1 MGMEDFTAPSEARR
15 VPEWFAQTPAMALAF
30 DGEGKV
36 VFANARWL
44 AAFGYSREE
53 AAGLARAHLLPAH
66 ASDPS
71 DKFDGE
77 FTMLRR
83 EGGARAVALASAKVE
98 GFVFVIVNDVTELR
112 LAEERLQREIR
123 SGMLYR
129 QLVEASNDVIIR
141 IDRDLVRTYVSP
153 ASREVFGCEPEAL
166 IGKKTGEAA
175 HPDDAQRLRR
185 ALAALVQGRL
195 KRHVAVNR
203 RRHCDGRWI
212 WVEAT
217 YRALTDAKTGQ
228 TSEIVLTVR
237 DISARKAIE
246 EQLADAYRRLE
257 VVAGHDS
264 LTGLANRRTFDAR
277 LAKEYRLALRRQ
289 APLTLAMIDVDHFK
303 AFNDAYGHPAGDEC
317 LKQIAATIREA
328 VERDGWLAARIGG
341 EEFAVIAPSVDEN
354 AAIRLGEHICEAIRR
369 LKIPFAGSPLCY
381 VTGSVGLASLAR
393 TGIELGAS
401 RILADADQALY
412 AAKARGRNC
421 TQHFSRLCVADT
433 AALAG

>member
-1 MGMEDFTAPSEARR
+1 MEDFAAPSEARR
-15 VPEWFAQTPAMALAF
+15 VPNWFAQTPAMALAF
-30 DGEGKV
+30 DGGGKV

-53 AAGLARAHLLPAH
+53 AAGLARADLLPAH
-66 ASDPS
+66 ASDS
-71 DKFDGE
+71 SNKFDGE

-83 EGGARAVALASAKVE
+83 DGDARRVALASATAE
-98 GFVFVIVNDVTELR
+98 EFVFVIVNDVTELK
-112 LAEERLQREIR
+112 LAEQRLQREID
-123 SGMLYR
+123 SGTLYR

-153 ASREVFGCEPEAL
+153 ASREVFGYEPEAL

-175 HPDDAQRLRR
+175 HPDDAQRHRR
-185 ALAALVQGRL
+185 ALAALVEGRL
-195 KRHVAVNR
+195 MRHVVVNR

-217 YRALTDAKTGQ
+217 YRALTDPVTGQ
-228 TSEIVLTVR
+228 TNEIVLTVR

-257 VVAGHDS
+257 VLAGQDG

-277 LAKEYRLALRRQ
+277 LAKEFRLALRRQ
-289 APLTLAMIDVDHFK
+289 GALTLAMIDVDHFK

-317 LKQIAATIREA
+317 LKQVGAAIHETVDRSA
-328 VERDGWLAARIGG
+328 WLAARIGG

-354 AAIRLGEHICEAIRR
+354 AAIRLGERVCEAIRW
-369 LKIPFAGSPLCY
+369 LKIPHAGSPLSY
-381 VTGSVGLASLAR
+381 VTASVGLASLTRAR
-393 TGIELGAS
+393 IELGAS
-401 RILADADQALY
+401 QVLADADQALY
-412 AAKARGRNC
+412 AAKAQGRNC
-421 TQHFSRLCVADT
+421 IQHFSRLCRGNA
-433 AALAG
+433 AALAS

>member
-1 MGMEDFTAPSEARR
+1 MGDFTARSEARR
-15 VPEWFAQTPAMALAF
+15 VPDWFAQTPAMAVAF
-30 DGEGKV
+30 DGAGKV

-53 AAGLARAHLLPAH
+53 AAGLARADLLPAH

-83 EGGARAVALASAKVE
+83 DGGARSVALASANVE

-112 LAEERLQREIR
+112 LAEQDLQREIR
-123 SGMLYR
+123 SGTLYR

-141 IDRDLVRTYVSP
+141 INRDLVRTYVSP
-153 ASREVFGCEPEAL
+153 ASREVFGYEPEEL

-175 HPDDAQRLRR
+175 HPDDAQRHRR

-195 KRHVAVNR
+195 KRHVVVNR
-203 RRHCDGRWI
+203 RRHSDGRWI

-217 YRALTDAKTGQ
+217 YRALTDAVTGQ
-228 TSEIVLTVR
+228 TNEIVLIVR

-257 VVAGHDS
+257 VVAGQDG

-277 LAKEYRLALRRQ
+277 LAKEFRLALRRQ

-303 AFNDAYGHPAGDEC
+303 AFNDTYGHPAGDEC
-317 LKQIAATIREA
+317 LKQVSAAIRETA
-328 VERDGWLAARIGG
+328 DGWLAARIGG
-341 EEFAVIAPSVDEN
+341 EEFAVIAPSVDET
-354 AAIRLGEHICEAIRR
+354 AAIRLGERICEAIRR
-369 LKIPFAGSPLCY
+369 LKIPHAGSPLCY
-381 VTGSVGLASLAR
+381 VTASVGLASLAR
-393 TGIELGAS
+393 ARIELGAS

-421 TQHFSRLCVADT
+421 IQHFSRLCGAN
-433 AALAG
+433 AALAS